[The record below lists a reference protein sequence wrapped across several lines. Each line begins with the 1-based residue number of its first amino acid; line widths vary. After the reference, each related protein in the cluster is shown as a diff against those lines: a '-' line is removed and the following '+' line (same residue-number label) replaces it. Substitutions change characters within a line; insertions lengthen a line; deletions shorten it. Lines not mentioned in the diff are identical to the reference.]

1 MAEPELDPF
10 SPAGTVERFEDF
22 SRGMGRRRWGN
33 FAIWVML
40 AVFFVIPALSLLV
53 TYFVHHH

>member
-1 MAEPELDPF
+1 
-10 SPAGTVERFEDF
+10 
-22 SRGMGRRRWGN
+22 MGRRRWGN